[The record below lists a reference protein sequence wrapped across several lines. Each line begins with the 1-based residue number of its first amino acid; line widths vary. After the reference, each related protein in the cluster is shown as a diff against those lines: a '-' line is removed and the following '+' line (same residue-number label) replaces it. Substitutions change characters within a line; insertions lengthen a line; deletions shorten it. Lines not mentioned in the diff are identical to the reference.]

1 MKKGENFMAKETNI
15 PPFMEEGF
23 CSFKQFKF
31 PGADM
36 ETLLSTYQRNMELM
50 NAAQKTT
57 TETTQTVMDLQ
68 KQYFKSLFDQWNDEI
83 KNSFSKAPADQKTAH
98 QAEAA
103 KAAVDQTIKHVRD
116 VNAIIAKSNE
126 TIIESMQKH
135 FKESLNESSNLAKK
149 SKEKR

>member
-1 MKKGENFMAKETNI
+1 MAKETNI

-36 ETLLSTYQRNMELM
+36 ETLLSTYQKNMELM
-50 NAAQKTT
+50 NAAQKIT
-57 TETTQTVMDLQ
+57 TETTQSVMDLQ
-68 KQYFKSLFDQWNDEI
+68 KQYFKSVFDQWNDEI
-83 KNSFSKAPADQKTAH
+83 KNSFSKAPSEEKTAH
-98 QAEAA
+98 QAETA

-126 TIIESMQKH
+126 TIIESMQNH
-135 FKESLNESSNLAKK
+135 FKKSLNESSDLAKK
-149 SKEKR
+149 NKDKR